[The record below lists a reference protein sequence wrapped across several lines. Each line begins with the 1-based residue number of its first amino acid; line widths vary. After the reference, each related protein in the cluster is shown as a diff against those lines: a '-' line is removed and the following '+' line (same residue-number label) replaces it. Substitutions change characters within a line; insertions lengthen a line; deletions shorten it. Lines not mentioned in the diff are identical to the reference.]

1 MALFGS
7 LDCGIVHHTGT
18 SDWSGV
24 EEVSGHTVGE
34 DSHCRSGGKVLGMA
48 PRSVAGIVDHRNIHS
63 VDIAGRYS
71 HFARRRDHGKH
82 QGPAEYIHHSLR
94 ALNQHVHLLC
104 LLVVQSIHRLQGVVA
119 IEAAV
124 AALEEGNMAA
134 LTS

>member
-82 QGPAEYIHHSLR
+82 QGPAEYTHHSLR
-94 ALNQHVHLLC
+94 VPNQHVHLLC
-104 LLVVQSIHRLQGVVA
+104 LSVVQSIH
-119 IEAAV
+119 
-124 AALEEGNMAA
+124 
-134 LTS
+134 